1 MSDAN
6 LVPTIYLLKLFSFS
20 FFFPLLSSD
29 FTANKTQ
36 TPPLPP
42 LSMFLRTFTFKVH
55 ARQPTTRFA
64 FYVGILI
71 EPLTEEMQA
80 DFLIVSKLLL
90 NDNRKLGRDF

>member
-1 MSDAN
+1 
-6 LVPTIYLLKLFSFS
+6 
-20 FFFPLLSSD
+20 
-29 FTANKTQ
+29 
-36 TPPLPP
+36 
-42 LSMFLRTFTFKVH
+42 MFLRTFTFKVH